1 MQGNRS
7 RDTKP
12 ELLVRRAAH
21 ALGLR
26 YRVNARPEP
35 SLNRTADLLFPRAKV
50 AVFIDGCYWH
60 GCPEHC
66 VLPATNA
73 EFWAAKIDR
82 NRERDRDTTA
92 QLKALGW
99 AVLRFWSH
107 ERAEVVAQTIR
118 KAVPP
123 ANTRTKQ
130 CEVAASANTARQPA
144 PPA

>member
-12 ELLVRRAAH
+12 ELLVRRSAH

-35 SLNRTADLLFPRAKV
+35 SLNRTADLLFTRARV

-82 NRERDRDTTA
+82 NRERDLDTTVR
-92 QLKALGW
+92 LEALGW
-99 AVLRFWSH
+99 RVMRFWSH
-107 ERAEVVAQTIR
+107 DRPDRVAQAIR
-118 KAVPP
+118 EAVPVV
-123 ANTRTKQ
+123 RRRG
-130 CEVAASANTARQPA
+130 E
-144 PPA
+144 